1 MSCVYTEMR
10 SGLSLGCKSGE
21 PQDKGIFLF
30 PLLVGTSAKLR
41 KGPMGDVREWAELWP
56 ISITHE
62 HGPHLTY
69 PSRLVR
75 PNVMNMLSL

>member
-41 KGPMGDVREWAELWP
+41 KGPMGDVREWDEPWP
-56 ISITHE
+56 ISIMHE
-62 HGPHLTY
+62 H
-69 PSRLVR
+69 PSRVVR
-75 PNVMNMLSL
+75 PNMMNMLSI